1 TVLSF
6 IFIDQKEGEG
16 KNKANIKIDYLG
28 IGLLTVGISCL
39 QFVLERGESEDW
51 FNSEAIRICAI
62 VAFISL
68 ATFIWQELR
77 VKQPAVNIRLLG
89 NRNLAFT

>member
-1 TVLSF
+1 
-6 IFIDQKEGEG
+6 
-16 KNKANIKIDYLG
+16 
-28 IGLLTVGISCL
+28 

-89 NRNLAFT
+89 NRNLAFTTIFTFVAGIGLFTSVFVYP

>member
-1 TVLSF
+1 MGLILGPTLGPTLGGYIMQHFSWPLIFMINIPVGIIATVLSF

-51 FNSEAIRICAI
+51 LF
-62 VAFISL
+62 
-68 ATFIWQELR
+68 
-77 VKQPAVNIRLLG
+77 
-89 NRNLAFT
+89 